1 MISNIFLLVYYIVLF
16 YLVAPR
22 VLHFTSEYLP
32 WIMVSSRICSNCFKA
47 YVGGQVFWLLILLAT
62 IICLLKTAI
71 FVSTHSI
78 PISLILGYI
87 LNYNAAYL
95 QKQYVAL
102 KEGKVLYNI
111 TYFACNL
118 KYMCFL
124 EDMSNETG
132 HLYAIKRKS
141 R

>member
-1 MISNIFLLVYYIVLF
+1 MSFF

-62 IICLLKTAI
+62 IICLLKTAT
-71 FVSTHSI
+71 FVSLHSI
-78 PISLILGYI
+78 PISLIPGYI

-102 KEGKVLYNI
+102 KEGKLLYNI

-124 EDMSNETG
+124 EDMLNKTG
-132 HLYAIKRKS
+132 ELYAIKSKCR
-141 R
+141 